1 MTLNGISAYQRGLF
15 TTAQAKKRVVE
26 RYVLSRLEKVG
37 TIERLA
43 KGVYRMGG
51 APSLREEEVI
61 DAWLSL
67 NPDKE
72 PGAKV
77 GSEDKIIVT
86 GVTSAWLRQL
96 GEVGP
101 APLEF
106 CRSRRKQTQRDG
118 LTVKKRSRVPSG
130 AVRRRRRVGRR
141 AASSTCR
148 TSRPSGR
155 I

>member
-1 MTLNGISAYQRGLF
+1 
-15 TTAQAKKRVVE
+15 
-26 RYVLSRLEKVG
+26 
-37 TIERLA
+37 
-43 KGVYRMGG
+43 MGG
-51 APSLREEEVI
+51 APSLREEEVV
-61 DAWLSL
+61 AAGLSL

-86 GVTSAWLRQL
+86 GVASAWLRQL

-118 LTVKKRSRVPSG
+118 LTVKKRSRDDSDI
-130 AVRRRRRVGRR
+130 AVSCGIPASSAARAVLALMDDGEDFKFDFKCVERR
-141 AASSTCR
+141 ASE
-148 TSRPSGR
+148 RPRPG
-155 I
+155 